1 MDTFV
6 LAVWMTCFSSAF
18 VVCACHEASTALLLV
33 FFPSQ
38 QCVHCC
44 GLPGRH
50 QTLHHHSEYCTKWV
64 QFWVNE
70 PFWHWISEDNNPQCV
85 ADVGGEGRGGWKGL
99 CCCCLSAL
107 WGYRLWLCKSAGV
120 STLCQFV
127 PLCFWAFRRPWLWL
141 WVQPVPAC
149 LKSEWVF
156 VGDQTRPLHPC
167 DPSRR
172 PKGWAWPRA
181 LHPLQKKWKKKK
193 KSDFFP
199 FLFRAL
205 ESPLPVS
212 SSESKWDEPVL
223 PHSERDSEKETHF
236 LFLKFLRL
244 SWSFLVVWTFPLPF

>member
-1 MDTFV
+1 MRLLLHCCWCSF
-6 LAVWMTCFSSAF
+6 LPSN
-18 VVCACHEASTALLLV
+18 ASTAV
-33 FFPSQ
+33 DYPDATRPSITTVSIVLNGFNFGWTSHFDTEFWKITILSVLQ
-38 QCVHCC
+38 M
-44 GLPGRH
+44 
-50 QTLHHHSEYCTKWV
+50 WV
-64 QFWVNE
+64 E
-70 PFWHWISEDNNPQCV
+70 R
-85 ADVGGEGRGGWKGL
+85 AGGGWKGL

-193 KSDFFP
+193 KNPTFF
-199 FLFRAL
+199 L
-205 ESPLPVS
+205 S
-212 SSESKWDEPVL
+212 SSELLRAPFQCLLQSPNEMNPSCHTVNGTQKKKLIFSFLNFSACLD
-223 PHSERDSEKETHF
+223 
-236 LFLKFLRL
+236 LFL
-244 SWSFLVVWTFPLPF
+244 